1 LETSIVHVSDILVRA
16 RGVGFAG
23 DYFVPAVHP
32 AAWDMLRLSDEE
44 IRTVLIQVEDSVSSG
59 EEN

>member
-1 LETSIVHVSDILVRA
+1 
-16 RGVGFAG
+16 VGFAG

>member
-1 LETSIVHVSDILVRA
+1 
-16 RGVGFAG
+16 
-23 DYFVPAVHP
+23 
-32 AAWDMLRLSDEE
+32 MLRLSDEE